1 MGDNNISEKLK
12 ALATGSNRSATARLR
27 EIFDEIEAALQSGV
41 RRKDVH
47 QTLTE
52 NGFSISFASF
62 ELAIYRIRKARE
74 VGKIKTPKP
83 EEPVSE
89 KKRPGKAEEKPVAA
103 NVVVLSGKE
112 VAINTDGE
120 LIRPD
125 GIPNPAWADLQAEYR
140 TTQRKLNRNK
150 LKIGE

>member
-27 EIFDEIEAALQSGV
+27 EIFEEIEAALQSGV
-41 RRKDVH
+41 RRKDVY

-74 VGKIKTPKP
+74 MGKNKTPKP
-83 EEPVSE
+83 QKSVLE
-89 KKRPGKAEEKPVAA
+89 KGEVGKAKPVVVAEVKKVGETKPGAA
-103 NVVVLSGKE
+103 KGGGVVNGS
-112 VAINTDGE
+112 AAPGE
-120 LIRPD
+120 LTSILR
-125 GIPNPAWADLQAEYR
+125 GSVDLKQF
-140 TTQRKLNRNK
+140 RKN
-150 LKIGE
+150 